1 MVKRRDKKRE
11 LRAAADKE
19 PKVEVEE
26 MEVDD
31 EVGILDFIVHVRV
44 LPVYFCDF
52 CMKTLCM

>member
-11 LRAAADKE
+11 LRADKE

-31 EVGILDFIVHVRV
+31 EVGILVFIVHVRV

-52 CMKTLCM
+52 CLKTLCM